1 MDSLHSTIDRFK
13 ELYESMDWKLITRV
27 DKFEVFKKPGEGG
40 KHVILARGEFDHPA
54 QKISDFAVDCKHMSV
69 YDKVYSRINLL
80 DTLPEG
86 T

>member
-54 QKISDFAVDCKHMSV
+54 
-69 YDKVYSRINLL
+69 
-80 DTLPEG
+80 
-86 T
+86 